1 MRNRYYIQARICM
14 AAVLLLWTAACADEP
29 GVGMKSGVDGNKPVM
44 VCAATGGLGIAT
56 RSGEGQVGRY
66 RIC

>member
-1 MRNRYYIQARICM
+1 M

-29 GVGMKSGVDGNKPVM
+29 GVHESDVDGNKPVM

-56 RSGEGQVGRY
+56 RSGEGQVGRG
-66 RIC
+66 RSHH